1 MFVPFIH
8 VYVYVSF
15 IFHLT
20 NCVFSSS
27 SSRSPANKKSRT
39 PVEEPAQR
47 PTRGGGRAR
56 KAVSYAGMGSESE
69 EEEEQFSDEEE
80 FSEEDAGSDE
90 DWA

>member
-1 MFVPFIH
+1 
-8 VYVYVSF
+8 
-15 IFHLT
+15 
-20 NCVFSSS
+20 
-27 SSRSPANKKSRT
+27 
-39 PVEEPAQR
+39 VEEPSQR